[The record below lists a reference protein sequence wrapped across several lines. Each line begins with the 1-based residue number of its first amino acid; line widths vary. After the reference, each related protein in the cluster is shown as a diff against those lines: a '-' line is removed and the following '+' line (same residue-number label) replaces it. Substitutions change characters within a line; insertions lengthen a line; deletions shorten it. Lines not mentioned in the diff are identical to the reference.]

1 MSKIFFLSAIFF
13 ICTVFFFNLR
23 VRLGKSFFGVRA
35 LRMKPSL
42 SMALRLQREAAGVV
56 LEKKILR
63 FHRATNSRVVKMLVY

>member
-1 MSKIFFLSAIFF
+1 
-13 ICTVFFFNLR
+13 
-23 VRLGKSFFGVRA
+23 
-35 LRMKPSL
+35 MKPSL